1 MPTDNRR
8 IETSYRLLIPF
19 GVGLLLGGF
28 SVWWLLRDAP
38 PPVAEMLTDL
48 AMPAE
53 VAAPP
58 APLLAEPDPDNSEAA
73 APPSPPPQQATVV
86 TNPQEELRERLRAQ
100 MNFEYPPLGLGDQV
114 ELRRA
119 DGRVYRGEL
128 ISLRDGMAT
137 VVAGD
142 LTERVSLSDLDVPSR
157 LRVDAAFRAQRLERQ
172 VLRREERNGN

>member
-8 IETSYRLLIPF
+8 IEKSYRLLIPF
-19 GVGLLLGGF
+19 GAGLLMGGF
-28 SVWWLLRDAP
+28 SVWWFLHDAP
-38 PPVAEMLTDL
+38 PPAWE
-48 AMPAE
+48 MPAD
-53 VAAPP
+53 VAVPGQVATPP
-58 APLLAEPDPDNSEAA
+58 APRLEEAEPDNPEAV
-73 APPSPPPQQATVV
+73 APPSPPRQQAAVA

-100 MNFEYPPLGLGDQV
+100 MNVEYPPQGLGDRV

-142 LTERVSLSDLDVPSR
+142 LTERVPLTDLDVPSR
-157 LRVDAAFRAQRLERQ
+157 LRADPAFRAQRLEWQLQRS
-172 VLRREERNGN
+172 EERNGN